1 MYQRRPRRFRRRSNG
16 RHQSRPDGSLQLR
29 SRPNSFSN
37 GQARNH
43 FRSSQSV
50 EQLYEKYNALAKE
63 ALSSGDRTLSENYFQ
78 HADHFSR
85 IVAIKN
91 SEKLA
96 NQTINTSN
104 TSNTSSSSNTP
115 STSDSNIEKNNNVT
129 EETSKEI
136 GKLTD

>member
-16 RHQSRPDGSLQLR
+16 RHQSRPDGSLQVR

-78 HADHFSR
+78 HADHFMR
-85 IVAIKN
+85 IIEDKN
-91 SEKLA
+91 KNQNRPQVSDKPATEDKSLTENTNVSPDQQVKEK
-96 NQTINTSN
+96 
-104 TSNTSSSSNTP
+104 
-115 STSDSNIEKNNNVT
+115 EK
-129 EETSKEI
+129 KE
-136 GKLTD
+136 

>member
-1 MYQRRPRRFRRRSNG
+1 MNHSRHGMRSLDVGQPRQNNNFSFRGYQNAEK
-16 RHQSRPDGSLQLR
+16 LI
-29 SRPNSFSN
+29 
-37 GQARNH
+37 
-43 FRSSQSV
+43 
-50 EQLYEKYNALAKE
+50 EKYSKLAKE
-63 ALSSGDRTLSENYFQ
+63 ALSTGDRILSENYFQ